1 MNVAPAPVAGPSG
14 SAAAD
19 VAQAVPAGLYE
30 GTVRHRRI
38 EPVEHAFSYPVA
50 MVYLDVDHVDEAL
63 AVSPLVS
70 QGPLR
75 PLRFDRR
82 DHLGDPAVPLG
93 ETIRSLV
100 EDRLGFRPAG
110 PVTVLAHLR
119 TWGWCF
125 NPITIYWCHDE
136 RDTDSVVAQVLS
148 VMNTPWKQRHAYVI
162 DPGGPGRGGGRWEAH
177 FDKQLH
183 VSPFMPMDLDYH
195 LISTA
200 PGRRLS
206 ISLDAARS
214 GEPVFTASLVASR
227 RDLDRGAV
235 TKLVTGHP
243 LMTHRVSTGI
253 HRQAAKLWRKGVP
266 VVDHPDG
273 APLHLRSR
281 RST

>member
-1 MNVAPAPVAGPSG
+1 M
-14 SAAAD
+14 SAAAALAAEPLVGRAAG

-38 EPVEHAFSYPVA
+38 EPVEHAFSYRVA
-50 MVYLDVDHVDEAL
+50 MVHLDVERVDEAL
-63 AVSPLVS
+63 AVSPLAS

-75 PLRFDRR
+75 PVRFDRR
-82 DHLGDPAVPLG
+82 DHLGDPSVPLA

-125 NPITIYWCHDE
+125 NPIAIYWCHDE
-136 RDTDSVVAQVLS
+136 RDTDVVVAQVLS

-162 DPGGPGRGGGRWEAH
+162 DPGGPGRNGGRWEAH
-177 FDKQLH
+177 FDKKLH
-183 VSPFMPMDLDYH
+183 VSPFMPMDLEYH
-195 LISTA
+195 LTSTT
-200 PGRRLS
+200 PGRRVS
-206 ISLDAARS
+206 VSLDAARS
-214 GEPVFTASLVASR
+214 GRPVFTASLVATR
-227 RDLDRGAV
+227 RDLDRGAI
-235 TKLVTGHP
+235 TRLVTGHP
-243 LMTHRVSTGI
+243 LMTHRVSTAI
-253 HRQAAKLWRKGVP
+253 HLQAAKLWRKRVP

-273 APLHLRSR
+273 APLRLRSR